1 MAAKPPGQATPFAEW
16 RTRRQAESIYDP
28 YTGTWSASVREGEVG
43 EDYETIVAPEYE
55 RALRQEAAGYGRER
69 RLGAQQMK
77 ARGWRGGGPW
87 AHYMSELSER
97 HEAREADIERERRAE
112 IARMRMAERMGRL
125 GRGGGVSGDLFEK
138 RGRYGPNQ
146 FDLSGIIAQMQQ
158 IIAGVQPGAPAEE
171 DWRRDI
177 QYGWGEEQPEAEP
190 AVRVGARRP
199 GERRAEWGARRW
211 RATAA
216 GRRARPATETPG
228 LEGIQYGW

>member
-1 MAAKPPGQATPFAEW
+1 
-16 RTRRQAESIYDP
+16 
-28 YTGTWSASVREGEVG
+28 
-43 EDYETIVAPEYE
+43 
-55 RALRQEAAGYGRER
+55 
-69 RLGAQQMK
+69 MK

-177 QYGWGEEQPEAEP
+177 QYGWGEEPEAGGLGP
-190 AVRVGARRP
+190 LWPLRGMPTTGMRGSRARVAQ
-199 GERRAEWGARRW
+199 
-211 RATAA
+211 
-216 GRRARPATETPG
+216 RRARAATETPG